1 MKNKQNNLDNLINN
15 LETLSR
21 NVTLGQ
27 KNMIYNVEEADNI
40 IRSQVEPKQ
49 DKIDKN
55 TNLVFKSAII
65 NDLIVTEKLQVLQE
79 INVSSITLENIPEK
93 DNSLVSQKYAND
105 KIKSISSIVDPNN
118 FPTNIYTGK
127 IYYNSYNLYIYLG
140 NNQWKKVPFLEEPV
154 ISSLNLSP
162 SEANWNEDITAN
174 VTIDTYTNEVVLI
187 YDWTVNGISTG
198 INLPTLSFQYFK
210 GGDTVECKVT
220 PKSGYIFGKSVK
232 DTIVVNKTPV
242 IKLNGSES
250 INHLVRTTYNDL
262 GATAIDFNQN
272 DISDKIIINNT
283 VIDTKIGNYVIDY
296 SVVDEFGN
304 KNEQSRNVNVIFNF
318 DVDGDGIASLN
329 DATMIIRKMI
339 GDTFAGDALTNGLD
353 EYAVN
358 STEDIHNYIQE
369 GIDSYELDVNKDGKI
384 SALIDGLIIIRKFTD
399 SYNESLVKGIKNT
412 NESDVVKYMND
423 RIISY

>member
-1 MKNKQNNLDNLINN
+1 M
-15 LETLSR
+15 
-21 NVTLGQ
+21 
-27 KNMIYNVEEADNI
+27 
-40 IRSQVEPKQ
+40 
-49 DKIDKN
+49 
-55 TNLVFKSAII
+55 
-65 NDLIVTEKLQVLQE
+65 
-79 INVSSITLENIPEK
+79 
-93 DNSLVSQKYAND
+93 
-105 KIKSISSIVDPNN
+105 
-118 FPTNIYTGK
+118 
-127 IYYNSYNLYIYLG
+127 
-140 NNQWKKVPFLEEPV
+140 
-154 ISSLNLSP
+154 
-162 SEANWNEDITAN
+162 
-174 VTIDTYTNEVVLI
+174 
-187 YDWTVNGISTG
+187 
-198 INLPTLSFQYFK
+198 
-210 GGDTVECKVT
+210 
-220 PKSGYIFGKSVK
+220 
-232 DTIVVNKTPV
+232 
-242 IKLNGSES
+242 
-250 INHLVRTTYNDL
+250 

-296 SVVDEFGN
+296 SVVDDFGN

-399 SYNESLVKGIKNT
+399 SYSESLVKGIKNT